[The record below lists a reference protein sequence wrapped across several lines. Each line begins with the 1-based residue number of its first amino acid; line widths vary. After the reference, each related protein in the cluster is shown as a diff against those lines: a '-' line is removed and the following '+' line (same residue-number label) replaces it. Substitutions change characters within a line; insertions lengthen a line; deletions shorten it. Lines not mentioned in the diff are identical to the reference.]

1 MKEERIKETVTK
13 AKPDIFFPCTLPR
26 NEGDAV
32 RIKTLSWKPEFS
44 CRKMLYTS
52 SKKRESTHIRPR
64 EWHAPTIFLN

>member
-32 RIKTLSWKPEFS
+32 GIKTLS
-44 CRKMLYTS
+44 
-52 SKKRESTHIRPR
+52 
-64 EWHAPTIFLN
+64 